1 MEATGPEAGAERIRE
16 IEGVLTRRVAAL
28 ERELERVRRR
38 STTLQLGSGAALAI
52 SCLALAATLFG
63 RGAGAA
69 AETLTTRR
77 IEIRDADTVRAIV
90 GMSADGAPGLF
101 LKDRRGT
108 TRLRVELR
116 PDGTPGITLWNA
128 QGEHRLVELA
138 ALPESAHL
146 LLADAQGKSAAALRS
161 SPDGTGRLV
170 VAEPEVRAV
179 VAPVPVPVP
188 PAGPQGG
195 ADSARVAGAI
205 GP

>member
-38 STTLQLGSGAALAI
+38 STTLQLGAGAALAI

-63 RGAGAA
+63 RGAGASA
-69 AETLTTRR
+69 DTLTTRR

-146 LLADAQGKSAAALRS
+146 LLADASGKSAAALRS

-170 VAEPEVRAV
+170 VTEPEVRAV
-179 VAPVPVPVP
+179 VAPAPL
-188 PAGPQGG
+188 AAAAAPQAA
-195 ADSARVAGAI
+195 ADSAGAVV
-205 GP
+205 P